1 MQIVSPI
8 YLICRQTT
16 IICLHFLQKEQGSHR
31 HGVTKGSYHGFGIN
45 TGIYQLGTGMVPG

>member
-31 HGVTKGSYHGFGIN
+31 HGVTKGSYHGFEIN

>member
-1 MQIVSPI
+1 MQIAPPI

-16 IICLHFLQKEQGSHR
+16 IICLHFLQKEQENCR
-31 HGVTKGSYHGFGIN
+31 NGVTKGSYYGFGID